1 MFPEFSPKQSIRTEM
16 TRPFGW
22 QMLASCSHLA
32 CRIWTCSSAVSLRHP
47 HNLGIEKSWES
58 RSFRLGADSLQKSCL
73 IAEFCC
79 FFWTFGFSCIS
90 LPTKNWT
97 DSPGCALNRAVC
109 NLCQAKAR
117 AIAEKKASRG
127 PGSCHRMAL
136 GWDGSNGF
144 AFAAPF
150 LLPMM
155 SIYINLSN
163 MFWWSLRT
171 WRGSLQIVFIHRFQD
186 RSRKR
191 RGPGVAFVF
200 QIPSPRT
207 VKEWKSW

>member
-1 MFPEFSPKQSIRTEM
+1 MISYEIDVPRIFSKAINTEM

-22 QMLASCSHLA
+22 QMLASCSLVEFE
-32 CRIWTCSSAVSLRHP
+32 CDNSAVSLRHP

-73 IAEFCC
+73 IAEFC
-79 FFWTFGFSCIS
+79 F

-144 AFAAPF
+144 AFAARNCFPWCQF
-150 LLPMM
+150 I
-155 SIYINLSN
+155 SIYH
-163 MFWWSLRT
+163 MFWWSLRMT
-171 WRGSLQIVFIHRFQD
+171 WRGSLQIVFVHRFHD

-191 RGPGVAFVF
+191 RGPNGVAFVF
-200 QIPSPRT
+200 QIPSQRT
-207 VKEWKSW
+207 VKEWKSG